1 MLIVRKDQVINL
13 CEMKY
18 SDTEYTIKKD
28 LDESIRKKISDLKN
42 GTKTKYAI
50 FPTLITTYG
59 LMENSYS
66 YNIQS
71 VITLEDLFV

>member
-1 MLIVRKDQVINL
+1 MINL

-18 SDTEYTIKKD
+18 SDTDYTIKKD
-28 LDESIRKKISDLKN
+28 FDESMRRKISDLKN

-59 LMENSYS
+59 LVENSYS
-66 YNIQS
+66 SNIQQT
-71 VITLEDLFV
+71 IILEDLFA